1 MAASDMLVPTRQLT
15 ETCARCHHTAGQHR
29 LGAVRSWE
37 YCQAPD
43 CLCPGWCSTL
53 ECATCDHGTPR
64 WAGYAQ
70 CLACLDY
77 RVLPSDYVYKSIVGF
92 DSEAAIAEIRK
103 WRAEWEWKHYG
114 FELTLDRQHLFP
126 ESTAPSKY
134 ADRHT
139 TLGRK
144 LYYSRWVVQHRR
156 KRMPSKDIPACLTPC
171 DSPSSATVAA
181 RKA

>member
-1 MAASDMLVPTRQLT
+1 MAASDMLVPTRQLS
-15 ETCARCHHTAGQHR
+15 ETCARCRHTAGQHH

-37 YCQAPD
+37 YCLATD
-43 CLCPGWCSTL
+43 CLCPGWCSTV
-53 ECATCDHGTPR
+53 ECATCDYGTPR